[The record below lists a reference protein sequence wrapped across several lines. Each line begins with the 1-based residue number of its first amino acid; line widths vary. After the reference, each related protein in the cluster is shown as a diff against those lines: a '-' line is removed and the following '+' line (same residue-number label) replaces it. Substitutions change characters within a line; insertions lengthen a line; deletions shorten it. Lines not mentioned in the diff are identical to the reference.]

1 MTTKAPPPPRQRK
14 ERKDNADRRRRQ
26 LIEAT
31 LRSVVE
37 NGLSRT
43 TLATVANAAGLSQ
56 GVAVFYFK
64 SKDMLLAAA
73 LEYQYSI
80 YADTWRN
87 AVAEA
92 GAEPAERL
100 AALIRADFSPVV
112 CNREALAV
120 WFSFW
125 GEASFRPRYAE
136 SARDFDVQRGAAL
149 YELCRELLPN
159 ASETEARDVAFC
171 IDSLTDGFWQ
181 KLYLTPES
189 FSIEEGLRL
198 TMAHLRM
205 VFPAHKTTF
214 AD

>member
-1 MTTKAPPPPRQRK
+1 MIQNAPPPRQRK
-14 ERKDNADRRRRQ
+14 ERKDNADRRRKQ

-73 LEYQYSI
+73 LEHQYSI
-80 YADTWRN
+80 YADTWRK
-87 AVAEA
+87 AVSEA
-92 GAEPAERL
+92 GTDAPEKL
-100 AALIRADFSPVV
+100 AALIRADFSPLV

-136 SARDFDVQRGAAL
+136 SARDFDLQRGAVL
-149 YELCRELLPN
+149 CELCDELLSDAPEGT
-159 ASETEARDVAFC
+159 AQDIAFS

-181 KLYLTPES
+181 RLYLSPET
-189 FSIEEGLRL
+189 FSVTDALRL
-198 TMAHLRM
+198 TMAYLRT
-205 VFPAHKTTF
+205 VFPDHSTAF
-214 AD
+214 RD